1 MKGDLWTSA
10 EAARASGG
18 VNTRAWTASGV
29 SIDSRG
35 IKSGDLFVALAGPN
49 FDGHDFIAAAFNAGA
64 AAAVA
69 SRRPAALAADAPLLM
84 VPDTM
89 AALEAL
95 GRAARNRS
103 NARFAAITG
112 SVEKTGT
119 KEALR
124 LVLSAAGATAASE
137 GNLNNQWGAPLSLA
151 RMPRDAR
158 YGVFELGMN
167 HAGEIAPLSRLVRPH
182 VAVITTVEPAHLEFF
197 PSVAAIADA
206 KAEIFLGVEA
216 GGAAVLNRD
225 NVHFG
230 RLAQAARA
238 AGINRIIGFG
248 EDEASE
254 ARLLSCRLEA
264 EASQVEAEILGTRVA
279 YRLTVPGRHIVQN
292 SLAVLAAA
300 ALLGIDLHEAA
311 ASLRKVALLKGR
323 GARLVID
330 TAQGSFTLIDESYN
344 ASPAAMRAA
353 IAVLGRSLPAKGGR
367 RVAVLGDMRELGV
380 DADRLHAELAT
391 ALAAASVDLLFCC
404 GPHMRALAAAAGS
417 GLAVEHATDSDALVP
432 VVLNALKPGDVVL
445 VKGSLGS
452 RMAPI
457 VDALKNLARGSRAAS
472 GS

>member
-1 MKGDLWTSA
+1 
-10 EAARASGG
+10 
-18 VNTRAWTASGV
+18 
-29 SIDSRG
+29 
-35 IKSGDLFVALAGPN
+35 
-49 FDGHDFIAAAFNAGA
+49 
-64 AAAVA
+64 
-69 SRRPAALAADAPLLM
+69 
-84 VPDTM
+84 
-89 AALEAL
+89 
-95 GRAARNRS
+95 
-103 NARFAAITG
+103 
-112 SVEKTGT
+112 
-119 KEALR
+119 
-124 LVLSAAGATAASE
+124 
-137 GNLNNQWGAPLSLA
+137 
-151 RMPRDAR
+151 MPRDAR

-167 HAGEIAPLSRLVRPH
+167 HAGEIAPLTRLVRPH

-197 PSVAAIADA
+197 PSLAAIADA
-206 KAEIFLGVEA
+206 KAEIFLGVEPD
-216 GGAAVLNRD
+216 GAAVLNRD
-225 NVHFG
+225 NVHFE

-248 EDEASE
+248 ENEASE
-254 ARLLSCRLEA
+254 ARLLSCRLDA

-292 SLAVLAAA
+292 SLAVLGAA

-311 ASLRKVALLKGR
+311 ASLRQVALLKGR

-330 TAQGSFTLIDESYN
+330 TPQGSFTLIDESYN

-353 IAVLGRSLPAKGGR
+353 VAVLGRSLPGKGGR

-404 GPHMRALAAAAGS
+404 GPHMRALAAAAQS
-417 GLAVEHATDSDALVP
+417 NLAVEHAPESNALVP
-432 VVLNALKPGDVVL
+432 MVLHAVKPGDVVL

-457 VDALKNLARGSRAAS
+457 VDALKTLARGSRAAS